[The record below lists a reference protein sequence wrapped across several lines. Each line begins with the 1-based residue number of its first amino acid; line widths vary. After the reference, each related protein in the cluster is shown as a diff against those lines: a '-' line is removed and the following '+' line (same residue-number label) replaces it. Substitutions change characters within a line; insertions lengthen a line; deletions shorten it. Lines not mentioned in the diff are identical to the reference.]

1 MNLTAKRCRALLAA
15 SAALLLWLPAAQ
27 AERFNFAAFG
37 DLPYTDTERAELP
50 QLIDAMRDAE
60 VAFAVHVGD
69 MKHGSTPC
77 DDVTLQDFRDLLA
90 GAPFPTVFVPGN
102 NEWVDCERRSAGA
115 FDPLERL
122 DKLRSLYF
130 AKAESL
136 GAAPFSVVR
145 QSDADFTHGAYQEHL
160 RWQRGPVLFL
170 TLNVPGSDNHYGSQR
185 EPSTEYRQR
194 MSAVRDWLDAGF
206 AEAQRKSLP
215 AIVIFMHANPDFE
228 AFAAGTPPRAYSE
241 LLYALRT
248 AVLGFSGELLLIHG
262 DTHVM
267 RVDRP
272 LHDTNGETIERFRRA
287 EVFGSPI
294 PGWLEITVD
303 TEAERLI
310 RVRPRPL
317 RDED

>member
-136 GAAPFSVVR
+136 GTAPFSVVR

-248 AVLGFSGELLLIHG
+248 AVLGFSGEVLLIHG

-310 RVRPRPL
+310 RIRPRPL

>member
-1 MNLTAKRCRALLAA
+1 MNINAKHCRALVAA

-27 AERFNFAAFG
+27 AERFKFAAFG

-160 RWQRGPVLFL
+160 RWQRGPVLFV

-185 EPSTEYRQR
+185 EPGTEYRQR

-248 AVLGFSGELLLIHG
+248 AVLGFSGEVLLIHG

-303 TEAERLI
+303 TEAERLMRI
-310 RVRPRPL
+310 RPRPL